1 VTNNIKS
8 CELHREQET
17 LSPLKKK
24 TPKEKED
31 KKKLRRI
38 NEPEILQKIVGI
50 LKPLE
55 NGRSRLIEHVIG
67 YHTTSN

>member
-1 VTNNIKS
+1 MWTAPRARN
-8 CELHREQET
+8 
-17 LSPLKKK
+17 PLPFEKKK